1 MSSVGSNDSYKLLG
15 GILLVSA
22 GLLYLNHKRKQAK
35 NQKRKIIIIF
45 GPPGAGKGSVGPD
58 IEDRLKIPQ
67 LATGDMLRAAV
78 AKGTEVGK
86 RAEAIM
92 KSGGLVSD
100 DIVVGIIRDRIK
112 EDDCK
117 NGFLLDGFPRTVG
130 QAKALDAMLA
140 EGGESVN
147 RIVQLEVPDSVL
159 EERICGRWIHK
170 SSGRSYHVK
179 FCPPKSFAGKSIS
192 DANEKNMLDD
202 ETGEALFQRPDD
214 TKEALP
220 KRLKAYRDE
229 TVPVLS
235 HYGPRNILNKVN
247 ANQDM
252 KIVKQKVL
260 SSL

>member
-1 MSSVGSNDSYKLLG
+1 MSNLTSKDYTMLAGVSVLA
-15 GILLVSA
+15 A
-22 GLLYLNHKRKQAK
+22 GMLYVNAK
-35 NQKRKIIIIF
+35 KKNANKKRKIVMIF

-58 IEDRLKIPQ
+58 IEEKLQVPQ

-86 RAEAIM
+86 RAEAVM
-92 KSGGLVSD
+92 KAGGLVSD
-100 DIVVGIIRDRIK
+100 EIVLGIIRDRIK
-112 EDDCK
+112 ESDCK
-117 NGFLLDGFPRTVG
+117 NGFLLDGFPRTVA
-130 QAKALDAMLA
+130 QAKALDQMLA
-140 EGGESVN
+140 ENGEAVN
-147 RIVQLEVPDSVL
+147 RIVQLDVPDSIL

-179 FCPPKSFAGKSIS
+179 FCPPKSFKGTSVAEAST
-192 DANEKNMLDD
+192 KNMLDD

-220 KRLKAYRDE
+220 KRLKAYHDE
-229 TVPVLS
+229 TVPILT
-235 HYGPRNILNKVN
+235 HYQPKNILKKVD

-252 KIVKQKVL
+252 KVVKRQVL